1 GDAQGDVLVN
11 IQDLVGSRF
20 NDVLSG
26 DAGNNRITGG
36 LGADILTRGGGHH
49 TLLFRPREGV
59 GGRMVDF
66 NGAGAGAGDLLL
78 FSGFAAG
85 ATFTQVDVTHWQVNY
100 GASHEVMTFSN
111 AAVIHPSDFLFA

>member
-1 GDAQGDVLVN
+1 VLT
-11 IQDLVGSRF
+11 
-20 NDVLSG
+20 G

-36 LGADILTRGGGHH
+36 LGADILTGGGGND
-49 TLLFRPREGV
+49 TFVFRPGEVFGDTI
-59 GGRMVDF
+59 VDF

-78 FSGFAAG
+78 FSGFAVG
-85 ATFTQVDVTHWQVNY
+85 STFTQVDATHWQVNY